1 MAGRR
6 KENVVFSVCLRSV
19 GAQWSEGLSIEKRG
33 VSAVAAS
40 KPVPHPGAVGAH
52 ITIQPRTNLSIHHRK
67 QAYPTPRTQHRP
79 PRRGALYMNPS
90 LISAPTPCMSRPHY
104 MGRLVSTD
112 LNLWTGR
119 YKHTWPGTQIWTC
132 SHLQGGWMAEVSGC
146 LYKVCDGCPCGAIR
160 RRRRIARQR
169 MQRNELTWRC
179 ADRPPRPE
187 RPQRPAS
194 RSTGTR
200 TAHV

>member
-1 MAGRR
+1 MDEGQAARLRRQGRRGRNPRPAISDQPEFQFGKRKDKEREKRERRAVAGRR

-119 YKHTWPGTQIWTC
+119 YKHT
-132 SHLQGGWMAEVSGC
+132 
-146 LYKVCDGCPCGAIR
+146 
-160 RRRRIARQR
+160 
-169 MQRNELTWRC
+169 
-179 ADRPPRPE
+179 
-187 RPQRPAS
+187 
-194 RSTGTR
+194 
-200 TAHV
+200 